1 MARLLL
7 EEAMHTAR
15 EIADTLAEA
24 LPQEAN
30 LANALVAVGM
40 VTNAIISDA
49 PVAQRAELVEKFC
62 SILRNSVSGELN

>member
-1 MARLLL
+1 MAWLPM
-7 EEAMHTAR
+7 EEAMPTAR

-24 LPQEAN
+24 LPEEAN

-62 SILRNSVSGELN
+62 SILKSSIATELH